1 MKSYEAIGVVEAQHF
16 TTALELVD
24 EMCKTSH
31 VQLLGAEK
39 YLGGRLVSLIVAG
52 SIANVT
58 AAVEAAREVCARK
71 PSNPLK
77 MSLVIPKPH
86 VEIMKFIVPTREAEE
101 AESVKVP
108 EALIQETVARD
119 AVEQTVRGPEPKA
132 QRTKVHEP
140 KAQETVTQEVA
151 VQQKEAQQKVEPED
165 ATEGT
170 KTSSPRKNT
179 KKRK

>member
-58 AAVEAAREVCARK
+58 AAVEAAREVCASK
-71 PSNPLK
+71 PGNPLK

-86 VEIMKFIVPTREAEE
+86 IEIMKFIVPMREEGE

-108 EALIQETVARD
+108 KALIQVA
-119 AVEQTVRGPEPKA
+119 AVQEVVEQKARGPEPKA

-140 KAQETVTQEVA
+140 KTQETVTQEVA
-151 VQQKEAQQKVEPED
+151 VQEREAQKVEPEE